1 MAYDRCQL
9 YLTEGQD
16 TPMAC
21 VYNASALIRTLRGEE
36 FTDSNSHMTDA
47 RGHELAFNSELVTLR
62 AMQDVYNGLTK
73 EYHKI
78 LEQEI
83 FFGEPIPPDFSQGT
97 TSPVYLKTRETKQP
111 AIRSYLLYSHE
122 QGGLMFLM
130 SHEDIILLQ
139 GYEVIR
145 SFPSIHSI
153 EITRANLQF
162 AATSSGLFATCRHRC
177 AGALAQLHLNGI
189 FFLFFLHPAFI
200 LR

>member
-16 TPMAC
+16 TPMAY

-83 FFGEPIPPDFSQGT
+83 FFGEPIPPDFSQRT
-97 TSPVYLKTRETKQP
+97 TSPVYLFEDPRNKAARH
-111 AIRSYLLYSHE
+111 S
-122 QGGLMFLM
+122 FLP
-130 SHEDIILLQ
+130 
-139 GYEVIR
+139 
-145 SFPSIHSI
+145 F
-153 EITRANLQF
+153 
-162 AATSSGLFATCRHRC
+162 
-177 AGALAQLHLNGI
+177 I
-189 FFLFFLHPAFI
+189 FS
-200 LR
+200 